1 MKSFP
6 IWLVLA
12 AVFTAPVAFA
22 EENIADSAIATES
35 NASAVQDLCKTYAQE
50 DGIQASQLD
59 AYIKECMA
67 SMTDLSEAM
76 QESLPLTAGE
86 SGEPTAA
93 PTSEAL
99 SQDPEQLV
107 KSELVETPDPAAE
120 QLDAGKN

>member
-1 MKSFP
+1 MQNFP
-6 IWLVLA
+6 IWLALA
-12 AVFTAPVAFA
+12 AVFAAPVTFA
-22 EENIADSAIATES
+22 EENNADAAVATES
-35 NASAVQDLCKTYAQE
+35 NASAVQSLCKTYAQE
-50 DGIQASQLD
+50 DSIGTGQLD

-86 SGEPTAA
+86 SGEPAAA

-107 KSELVETPDPAAE
+107 KSELVETPDPEAE